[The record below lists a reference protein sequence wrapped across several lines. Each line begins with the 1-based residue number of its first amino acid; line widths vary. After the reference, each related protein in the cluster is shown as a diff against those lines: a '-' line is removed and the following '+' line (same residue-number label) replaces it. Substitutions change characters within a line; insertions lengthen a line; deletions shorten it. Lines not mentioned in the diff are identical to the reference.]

1 MPQKTDNR
9 TNGGRFEQ
17 ELARKLAD
25 AGFWVHVLQ
34 QNKAGQPAD
43 IIVASRD
50 YHTLIDAKVI
60 STAEGFPLR
69 RVEENQRYA
78 MKRFAERTGQ
88 MCWFAVRLPD
98 GEIHMLSSRFVF
110 DMIRHKF
117 SSIEEEFIRKYT
129 LGINEWLKKYNG
141 RNTLQDEDNDF

>member
-9 TNGGRFEQ
+9 SVGGRFEQ
-17 ELARKLAD
+17 ELAQKLAG

-34 QNKAGQPAD
+34 QNKSGQPAD
-43 IIVASRD
+43 IIAAKGN
-50 YHTLIDAKVI
+50 YFTLIDAKLRSVKG
-60 STAEGFPLR
+60 GFPLR

-88 MCWFAVRLPD
+88 ICWFAVRLPD
-98 GEIHMLSSRFVF
+98 GEIHMLSSLFVF

-141 RNTLQDEDNDF
+141 RNTLQDEDNDC